1 LWLLMV
7 LLLLL
12 QLLRR
17 LLWQLLLR
25 KLLRLLWLLL
35 LLLLVQAASGDSA
48 VETLHCLHCSCKE
61 GLDLQKFGTVVSG
74 EDAQV
79 VGFLG
84 GELEG
89 AEDAAADVGG
99 RRR

>member
-1 LWLLMV
+1 MWLLMV
-7 LLLLL
+7 LLLLLLL

-35 LLLLVQAASGDSA
+35 LLVQAGGCGAA
-48 VETLHCLHCSCKE
+48 VEGLHKLHSFCKE
-61 GLDLQKFGTVVSG
+61 GLELAEAGAIAIS
-74 EDAQV
+74 ENAHV

-84 GELEG
+84 GELEV
-89 AEDAAADVGG
+89 AEDAPADVGG
-99 RRR
+99 SRR